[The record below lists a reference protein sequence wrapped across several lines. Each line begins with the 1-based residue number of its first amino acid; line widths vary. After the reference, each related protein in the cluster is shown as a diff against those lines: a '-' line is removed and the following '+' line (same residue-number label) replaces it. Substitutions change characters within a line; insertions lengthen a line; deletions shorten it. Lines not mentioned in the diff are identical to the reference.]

1 MTSVQPMSRLILTYG
16 AVLTVIGAGTV
27 AIAGLTHWT
36 ALIPAILGVVVML
49 IAAGLL
55 SRIYRAKVAGL
66 LSLTVAALALTGTL
80 SAIPRLPEVVNGT
93 AGNPEAIAARAIT
106 AFASILFVAV
116 LAWRFRRPGT

>member
-1 MTSVQPMSRLILTYG
+1 MTSVHRVSRIILAYG
-16 AVLTVIGAGTV
+16 GVLTAIGAGTV

-55 SRIYRAKVAGL
+55 SRVYRAKAAGILGLAVAVL
-66 LSLTVAALALTGTL
+66 ALAGTL
-80 SAIPRLPEVVNGT
+80 SAIPRLPEVMNGT
-93 AGNPEAIAARAIT
+93 AGNPEAIVARAIT

-116 LAWRFRRPGT
+116 LTWRFRRPGI